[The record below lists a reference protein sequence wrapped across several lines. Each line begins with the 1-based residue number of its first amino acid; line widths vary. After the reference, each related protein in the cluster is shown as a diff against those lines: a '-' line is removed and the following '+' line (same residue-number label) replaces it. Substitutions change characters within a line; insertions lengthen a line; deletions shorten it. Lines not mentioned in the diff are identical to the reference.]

1 MISTNTRKR
10 VLGVVLVLAL
20 VATYVLVSWRGAAKP
35 DADEDVRIA
44 VGPEPTI
51 VDIQPSSA
59 PPGGTIAVHFASEL
73 EPRGETMEVLA
84 IIDGVEVSP
93 LEVRGDEAVFRVPD
107 LAHGTADLRISLAG
121 LESASRPLPIESP
134 NYTKIIRNVVGGLA
148 LVIFG
153 LLTLSRAFR
162 HRAGASLR
170 RRVGGLT
177 RSMRSSASFGAAIGG
192 VTQTSTLAAALALPS
207 AERRLLS
214 FSSAVVLVL
223 AAHVGAVA
231 VGAVL
236 PLAASREAPLVIAVG
251 MILRLTATEKRGRST
266 AKIVTGVGLLLF
278 GAHMLRSGFAPLA
291 EQPSV
296 LLGLRHLDVTS
307 LAGLMLAASF
317 GAFAAFVTQGPG
329 VVFVLV
335 LSVSQA
341 TSFLSLDQALAILVG
356 TSVASALS
364 TTLVSW
370 PLGRTSRR
378 IALAHGILAL
388 VTVVLMWLMLPW
400 LPDLVTTLLGT
411 NPDKI
416 DRGKKLLHPNVG
428 AHLAV
433 GFISMQWLA
442 TLVVLPVVRR
452 LSKKLRPAYA
462 RSATKE
468 LGPSVQPI
476 SAVLIEQKRV
486 LEEMQLVLE
495 GRGDGVAKLERHLD
509 RARELADAHLA
520 QASAGSTDTDTLVS
534 ILSVEQSL
542 EQVRYTVERAA
553 RRGVRLE
560 GEGGA
565 FILKMHA
572 LLLAGL
578 DDAATLVGGGGGPEI
593 DDLRAR
599 EIQIN
604 ATEAAFREHLRG
616 QIEAGDDANSTNLL
630 RLAELANGYET
641 VGNQLYRLGLGLV
654 PEDF

>member
-1 MISTNTRKR
+1 M
-10 VLGVVLVLAL
+10 
-20 VATYVLVSWRGAAKP
+20 SWIEAEQP
-35 DADEDVRIA
+35 DAAADVRIPL
-44 VGPEPTI
+44 GRKPRI
-51 VDIQPSSA
+51 VDVQPSSA
-59 PPGGTIAVHFASEL
+59 PPGGTIVVHFVSEV
-73 EPRGETMEVLA
+73 ESREDVFGVV
-84 IIDGVEVSP
+84 DGVKVTP
-93 LEVRGDEAVFRVPD
+93 LDVRGDEVVLRLPD
-107 LAHGTADLRISLAG
+107 VAHGTADLRISLDG
-121 LESASRPLPIESP
+121 RKSPPRPLPIEAP
-134 NYTKIIRNVVGGLA
+134 NYLKTLRNVVGGLA
-148 LVIFG
+148 LVLLG
-153 LLTLSRAFR
+153 LLTLTRAFR
-162 HRAGASLR
+162 HRAGATLR

-177 RSMRSSASFGAAIGG
+177 RSIRRSASFGAALGG

-223 AAHVGAVA
+223 AAHVGAVV
-231 VGAVL
+231 VGSVL

-251 MILRLTATEKRGRST
+251 VILRLTATEQRGRST
-266 AKIVTGVGLLLF
+266 AKIVTGVGLLLY

-296 LLGLRHLDVTS
+296 LLELRHLDVGSFT
-307 LAGLMLAASF
+307 GLLLAAAF

-341 TSFLSLDQALAILVG
+341 TSFLSIDQALAILVG
-356 TSVASALS
+356 TSLASALS

-370 PLGRTSRR
+370 PLGRTSRQ
-378 IALAHGILAL
+378 IALAHAILAA
-388 VTVVLMWLMLPW
+388 VTVVVMWLMLPW
-400 LPDLVTTLLGT
+400 LPELVATLLNS
-411 NPDKI
+411 NPDKL

-428 AHLAV
+428 IHLAV
-433 GFISMQWLA
+433 GFIVMQSVA
-442 TLVVLPVVRR
+442 TLAVLPVVTR
-452 LSKKLRPAYA
+452 LSRLLRPAYA

-468 LGPSVQPI
+468 IGPSLQPI
-476 SAVLIEQKRV
+476 SVVLIEQKRALEQMQAV
-486 LEEMQLVLE
+486 L
-495 GRGDGVAKLERHLD
+495 GGDPDAPAELERHLE
-509 RARELADAHLA
+509 RARDLADAHLA
-520 QASAGSTDTDTLVS
+520 KASAGSTDTDTLVS
-534 ILSVEQSL
+534 ILSVAQSM

-560 GEGGA
+560 GEGGR
-565 FILKMHA
+565 FIAELYG

-578 DDAATLVGGGGGPEI
+578 DDATTLIGGGGGPEI

-604 ATEAAFREHLRG
+604 ATEAALREYLRA
-616 QIEAGDDANSTNLL
+616 QIEAGDDANSANLL

>member
-1 MISTNTRKR
+1 MISTKARKR
-10 VLGVVLVLAL
+10 ALGFVLAL
-20 VATYVLVSWRGAAKP
+20 LLVGVYALVSWIEAEQP
-35 DADEDVRIA
+35 DAAADVRIPMGA
-44 VGPEPTI
+44 KPRIIDV
-51 VDIQPSSA
+51 QPSSA
-59 PPGGTIAVHFASEL
+59 PPGGTVVVHFVSEI
-73 EPRGETMEVLA
+73 ESREEVLA
-84 IIDGVEVSP
+84 IVDGVKVPP
-93 LEVRGDEAVFRVPD
+93 LDVRGDEVVFQVPD
-107 LAHGTADLRISLAG
+107 VAHGTADLRISLNG
-121 LESASRPLPIESP
+121 RKSPPRPLPIEAP
-134 NYTKIIRNVVGGLA
+134 NYLKSIRNVVGGLA
-148 LVIFG
+148 LVLLG

-162 HRAGASLR
+162 HRAGATLR

-177 RSMRSSASFGAAIGG
+177 RSMRSSMTFGVAIGG

-214 FSSAVVLVL
+214 FSSAVTLVL
-223 AAHVGAVA
+223 AAHVGAVMI
-231 VGAVL
+231 GSVL

-251 MILRLTATEKRGRST
+251 VILRLTATDQRARST

-296 LLGLRHLDVTS
+296 LLDLRHLDVSS
-307 LAGLMLAASF
+307 LTGLVLAATF

-335 LSVSQA
+335 LSVTQA
-341 TSFLSLDQALAILVG
+341 TSFLSVDQALAILVG

-370 PLGRTSRR
+370 PLGLTSRR

-388 VTVVLMWLMLPW
+388 ASVLVMWLMLPW
-400 LPDLVTTLLGT
+400 LPELVATLLRSD
-411 NPDKI
+411 PEEI

-428 AHLAV
+428 LHLAV
-433 GFISMQWLA
+433 GFIVMQCVA
-442 TLVVLPVVRR
+442 TLAVFPIVGR
-452 LSKKLRPAYA
+452 LSKLLRPAYS
-462 RSATKE
+462 RSPTRE
-468 LGPSVQPI
+468 LGPSLQPI
-476 SAVLIEQKRV
+476 SVVLLEQKRA
-486 LEEMQLVLE
+486 LEQMKVVLE
-495 GRGDGVAKLERHLD
+495 GEPDAPAVLERHLE

-560 GEGGA
+560 GEGGR
-565 FILKMHA
+565 FIHELHA

-578 DDAATLVGGGGGPEI
+578 DDAVTLVGGGSGPEI

-604 ATEAAFREHLRG
+604 ATEAALREFLRA
-616 QIEAGDDANSTNLL
+616 QIEAGDVTDSTNLL